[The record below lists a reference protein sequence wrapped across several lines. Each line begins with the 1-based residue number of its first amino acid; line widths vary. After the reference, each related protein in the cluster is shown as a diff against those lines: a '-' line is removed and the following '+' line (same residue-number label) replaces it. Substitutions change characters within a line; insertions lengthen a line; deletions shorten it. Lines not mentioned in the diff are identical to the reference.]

1 MPTLAD
7 SLAEAARLTPQRVV
21 LVDGDI
27 RLDCESLYAQAKTT
41 GAGTPVP
48 DADRQ
53 RGVVHAAELA

>member
-7 SLAEAARLTPQRVV
+7 SLADAARLTPQRVV

-27 RLDCESLYAQAKTT
+27 RLDCELAPRAGQDA
-41 GAGTPVP
+41 GAGTAVT

-53 RGVVHAAELA
+53 RGVVHAAELV

>member
-27 RLDCESLYAQAKTT
+27 RLDCESLHTQAKCT
-41 GAGTPVP
+41 GAGTAVA
-48 DADRQ
+48 DADGQ
-53 RGVVHAAELA
+53 RGVVHVAELA